1 MSFIAE
7 LKRRN
12 VFRVAI
18 AYIVLAW
25 IIMQV
30 GDTLAPAL
38 RLPESVN
45 SILAFFLILGFPL
58 ALFFAW
64 AFELTPEGLKLE
76 KDVDRASSITPNTG
90 RKLDRT
96 IIALLI
102 VALGYF
108 IWQSQIP
115 SSEAPQTVSN
125 DQSIAVLPFE
135 NMSSDTEQEYFSDGL
150 SEELLNLL
158 AKIPELRVSSRSSA
172 FSYKGKD
179 FKISEVGRELNVAHV
194 LEGSV
199 RKSGNKVRITAQLIE
214 AETDVHLWSDTWDR
228 TLDDVFA
235 IQDEIA
241 KAVVDE
247 LKVHLLGELPKV
259 AATDG
264 EAYSLYLQ
272 ARYALIQRTYESIA
286 RSEELMKQ
294 AIEIDA
300 NYAPAWAFLAFI
312 YSAQGDVGYRPPDEA
327 YSLGREAVNR
337 ALELDPGNGR
347 AHAILSDLLIS
358 FAGDFAEG
366 KREMNI
372 ALQLDP
378 HDLDTLYNASILEA
392 NSGNPEKGLELAL
405 DVYERDPLF
414 GPGIVTLMYI
424 HAVLGEFEKATEW
437 ALKLKA
443 ISPDAYGT
451 SYYLANTYVFR
462 GMYAEALAVA
472 ANEKLDGFRYTA
484 QATANFGL
492 GKHHESDEALAAL
505 KSIERVGWDY
515 QHVQVHAFRGEL
527 DEAFAA
533 LERAYE
539 LRDSG
544 VQLVL
549 GDPYLEN
556 LRSDPRYEAFL
567 ERIGIRLYD

>member
-1 MSFIAE
+1 MSFFAE

-12 VFRVAI
+12 VFRVAL
-18 AYIVLAW
+18 AYVVLAW

-58 ALFFAW
+58 AMFLAW

-76 KDVDRASSITPNTG
+76 KDVNRDTSITPTTG

-96 IIALLI
+96 IIALLV

-108 IWQSQIP
+108 IWQSQLP
-115 SSEAPQTVSN
+115 SNEPEPTTSN

-135 NMSSDTEQEYFSDGL
+135 NMSSDAEQEYFSDGL

-179 FKISEVGRELNVAHV
+179 FKISDVGRELNVAHV

-214 AETDVHLWSDTWDR
+214 AETDVHLWSETWDR
-228 TLDDVFA
+228 TLDDVFV

-247 LKVHLLGELPKV
+247 LKVRLLGELPQV

-272 ARYALIQRTYESIA
+272 ARYALNQRTFESLA
-286 RSEELMKQ
+286 RGEELMKS
-294 AIEIDA
+294 AIDIDS
-300 NYAPAWAFLAFI
+300 NYAPAWAYLAFI
-312 YSAQGDVGYRPPDEA
+312 YSAQGDVGYRLTDEV
-327 YSLGREAVNR
+327 YRLGIDSVDR
-337 ALELDPGNGR
+337 ALELDPNYGR
-347 AHAILSDLLIS
+347 AHAILSDLLTS
-358 FAGDFAEG
+358 FGGDYRGG
-366 KREMNI
+366 KREI
-372 ALQLDP
+372 DRALALDSS
-378 HDLDTLYNASILEA
+378 DIDTLYHASIIET
-392 NSGNPEKGLELAL
+392 NSGNPERGLELAL
-405 DVYERDPLF
+405 EMTELDPLF
-414 GPGIVTLMYI
+414 APGIVALLYI
-424 HAVLGEFEKATEW
+424 YEVLGQFDKAIAAGRRLQE
-437 ALKLKA
+437 
-443 ISPDAYGT
+443 ISPDAFGT
-451 SYYLANTYVFR
+451 SYYVANALMFNGDVD
-462 GMYAEALAVA
+462 EAMQVIG
-472 ANEKLDGFRYTA
+472 NEKLDGFRNT
-484 QATANFGL
+484 GL
-492 GKHHESDEALAAL
+492 AALHFLAGDIAESDKALAAL
-505 KSIERVGWDY
+505 KAAERGGWDY
-515 QHVQVHAFRGEL
+515 QHVQVHAVRGEL

-533 LERAYE
+533 LDKAYE
-539 LRDSG
+539 SRDSG

-556 LRSDPRYEAFL
+556 LRGDPRYEEFVQ
-567 ERIGIRLYD
+567 RIGIRLYD